1 MVLPNHQSTA
11 DVPLLMSIFTA
22 RIGLTNKVMWI
33 MDRVFKFTNFGII
46 SWMHDDF
53 FIRFGLNT
61 SLSFLLKLF
70 LRSGKAGR
78 ELTLVELKDHLV
90 NVFLKKQRQYLV
102 LFPEGGFLR

>member
-1 MVLPNHQSTA
+1 MKSKRLLILPNHQSTA

-53 FIRFGLNT
+53 FIRFGLNAFYLSVTKT
-61 SLSFLLKLF
+61 SLGPDLEKL
-70 LRSGKAGR
+70 G
-78 ELTLVELKDHLV
+78 E
-90 NVFLKKQRQYLV
+90 N
-102 LFPEGGFLR
+102 

>member
-1 MVLPNHQSTA
+1 MKSKRLLLLPNHQSTA

-53 FIRFGLNT
+53 FIRFGGLNT
-61 SLSFLLKLF
+61 FLSFTK
-70 LRSGKAGR
+70 
-78 ELTLVELKDHLV
+78 TVV
-90 NVFLKKQRQYLV
+90 
-102 LFPEGGFLR
+102 